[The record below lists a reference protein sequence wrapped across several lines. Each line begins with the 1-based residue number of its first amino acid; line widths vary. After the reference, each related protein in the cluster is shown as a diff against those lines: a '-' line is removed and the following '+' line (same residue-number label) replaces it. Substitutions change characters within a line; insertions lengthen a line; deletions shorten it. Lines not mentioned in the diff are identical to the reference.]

1 MSFPRAGLPRW
12 LNILLVVAL
21 LWAPLWGQ
29 WHGIGHGIEP
39 GTRQALTA
47 PAEPNE
53 AHEAHEAHAHAEHV
67 QDQHRHEG
75 HSDALGHEA
84 DPDLCR
90 VLDHLSQ
97 AERLSASNAPGLAPM
112 VAMVPPIVRAD
123 SYSDQHLWS
132 PAQARAPP
140 ALI

>member
-1 MSFPRAGLPRW
+1 MSFPRACLPRW

-29 WHGIGHGIEP
+29 WHGIEHGIEP

-47 PAEPNE
+47 PAEL
-53 AHEAHEAHAHAEHV
+53 HEAHAHAEHAHAEHA
-67 QDQHRHEG
+67 QDEHRHEG

-84 DPDLCR
+84 DSDLCR

-97 AERLSASNAPGLAPM
+97 AERLIATNAPGLAPM
-112 VAMVPPIVRAD
+112 VAMAAPIFRAD
-123 SYSDQHLWS
+123 YCFDQHLWS